1 MTINP
6 VDQLTIPVEQLQKLE
21 GVSIIELFQLELKI
35 DLHYSS
41 TESSPTIFY
50 RFHNGTNGINTDL
63 KWQGNTYTAIACQ
76 AEGFETGDNTVMARP
91 TMTFANTISNFSTIL
106 ELVNQVTP
114 FNDLQKATVTRLRTM
129 ARFLDA
135 SNFLNNNN
143 PYGTP
148 NENMEL
154 ERQEYQINK
163 KVIENNEVCT
173 FELVN
178 SIDFEDLFL
187 PRKQITKDRFPAT
200 GTFVFV

>member
-1 MTINP
+1 MTIVP
-6 VDQLTIPVEQLQKLE
+6 VDQLTQPIEQLQKLE
-21 GVSIIELFQLELKI
+21 NISIIELFELKLEV

-50 RFHNGTNGINTDL
+50 RFHNGTNGINTNIQ
-63 KWQGNTYTAIACQ
+63 WQDNIYTAIACQ

-91 TMTFANTISNFSTIL
+91 TLTFANTISNFSTIL

-129 ARFLDA
+129 AQFLDA
-135 SNFLNNNN
+135 ENFLNNNN
-143 PYGTP
+143 PYGSP
-148 NENMEL
+148 NPNMEL
-154 ERQEYQINK
+154 ERQEFQINK